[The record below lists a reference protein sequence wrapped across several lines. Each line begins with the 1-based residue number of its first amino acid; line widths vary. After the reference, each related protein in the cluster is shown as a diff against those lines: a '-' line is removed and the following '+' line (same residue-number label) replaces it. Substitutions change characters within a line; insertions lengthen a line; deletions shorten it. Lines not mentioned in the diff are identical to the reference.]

1 MAGSEF
7 EVVVVGGG
15 AAGIAAARQLAD
27 ANVKTVLVEARPRLG
42 GRAWTVTD
50 GSPYPIDLGCG
61 WLHSA
66 ERNKWREIAEAQGCS
81 IDRTP
86 PPWTRPSL
94 PLGFPL
100 AEQRAFG
107 EAAEQFYQRLE
118 SFPPDGPDMAAA
130 ALLEPGSRW
139 NDLLNAVST
148 YVSGAELDCVSARD
162 LASYDNTGVDWRIVE
177 GYGRVIANH
186 AGDVNVELG
195 CPVEL
200 IDRRG
205 QRLKV
210 ITAKGTLTANAAI
223 ITLPSNVLAEDIDLF
238 APRLPEKS
246 EAAAGLPLGLADK
259 IFLSL
264 EEHEEFEPDSR
275 IFGATRNSGTA
286 AYHVRPFGRPQIEAY
301 LGGKLARE
309 LEAGGP
315 AAFHDFALSELV
327 GIFGSSFGQRLKPVG
342 MHCWGT
348 DPFSRGSYSYALP
361 GKAAC
366 RKLLAAPVDNRLF
379 FAGEACSPF
388 DFSTAHGAYA
398 TGLAAADQVIAFRQG
413 ARKVAKV

>member
-7 EVVVVGGG
+7 EVVIVGGG

-27 ANVKTVLVEARPRLG
+27 ANVEAILIEARQRLG

-81 IDRTP
+81 IDKTP

-94 PLGFPL
+94 PAGFAL

-107 EAAEQFYQRLE
+107 EALGRFYQRLE
-118 SFPPDGPDMAAA
+118 SLAPDGPDVAAA

-148 YVSGAELDCVSARD
+148 YVSGAELDRVSARD
-162 LASYDNTGVDWRIVE
+162 LASYDNTGFDWRVVE
-177 GYGRVIANH
+177 GYGRVIATH
-186 AGDVNVELG
+186 ARDVKAELG
-195 CPVEL
+195 CPVKQ

-205 QRLKV
+205 QRLKL

-223 ITLPSNVLAEDIDLF
+223 ITLPTNVLVEETDLF
-238 APRLPEKS
+238 TPRLPEKS

-259 IFLSL
+259 VFLSL
-264 EEHEEFEPDSR
+264 AGHEAFESDSR
-275 IFGATRNSGTA
+275 IFGSKKNSGTA

-301 LGGKLARE
+301 FGGRLARE

-315 AAFHDFALSELV
+315 AAFHDFAVSELV
-327 GIFGSSFGQRLKPVG
+327 ETFGGSFAQRLKPVR

-348 DPFSRGSYSYALP
+348 DPFSRGSYSHALP

-366 RKLLAAPVDNRLF
+366 RNLLAAPVDNRLF
-379 FAGEACSPF
+379 FAGEACSPG

-398 TGLAAADQVIAFRQG
+398 TGIAAADQVIALRQG
-413 ARKVAKV
+413 GRKVAKV

>member
-15 AAGIAAARQLAD
+15 AAGIAAARQLAQ
-27 ANVKTVLVEARPRLG
+27 ANVETILVEARSRLG

-50 GSPYPIDLGCG
+50 GSPFPMDLGCG

-66 ERNKWREIAEAQGCS
+66 ERNIWRDIAEAQGCS
-81 IDRTP
+81 IDKTP

-94 PLGFPL
+94 PAGFPL

-107 EAAEQFYQRLE
+107 KALGNFYQRLN
-118 SFPPDGPDMAAA
+118 SLAPDKPDVAAA

-139 NDLLNAVST
+139 NDLLDAIST
-148 YVSGAELDCVSARD
+148 YISGAELDCVSARD
-162 LASYDNTGVDWRIVE
+162 LASYDDSGVDWRVVE
-177 GYGRVIANH
+177 GYGRVIAAH
-186 AGDVNVELG
+186 AGNVTVELG
-195 CPVEL
+195 CPVKQ

-205 QRLKV
+205 RRLK
-210 ITAKGTLTANAAI
+210 ILTTKGTLTANAAI
-223 ITLPSNVLAEDIDLF
+223 ITLPTNVIAEEADLF
-238 APRLPEKS
+238 TPPLPEKS

-264 EEHEEFEPDSR
+264 EDYEEFEPDSR
-275 IFGATRNSGTA
+275 IFGSTKNSGTA

-301 LGGKLARE
+301 FGGKLARE
-309 LEAGGP
+309 LEGGGS
-315 AAFHDFALSELV
+315 AAFHDFASSELV
-327 GIFGSSFGQRLKPVG
+327 GIFGSSFAPRLKPVR

-366 RKLLAAPVDNRLF
+366 RAVLAAPLDNRLF
-379 FAGEACSPF
+379 FAGEACSPV

-398 TGLAAADQVIAFRQG
+398 TGVAAADQVIALRQG
-413 ARKVAKV
+413 GRGPAKV